1 MKKEDCNIELTRQ
14 QKNSKILIGAFI
26 FLSFTFGWA
35 FGHLDF
41 QSIKTGSSATII
53 NKTSNSSVDF
63 GVFWQ
68 TWDKIVSE
76 FDGKVDYQAMVNGA
90 VGGMVNAL
98 GDPYT
103 VFMNADQSKSF
114 DAELEGSITG
124 IGAEI
129 GNKDNRVI
137 IVAPIDDSP
146 AMKAGIKAQDIVITI
161 DGTDTT
167 GMDLNT
173 AVSKIRGDI
182 GTKVK
187 LQIQRGDAKLDFE
200 ITREKVDTKSV
211 KWEVKD
217 SNIGYIEISRF
228 DSNTTSLTKQ
238 ATSELADKGVKA
250 IILDLRNNPGG
261 YLDSAVDVT
270 SEFLKNGTVVTEK
283 PTTRDGKEQKYS
295 ASGKGK
301 LTDTNIPMVVLVNG
315 GSASASEIVSG
326 ALQDSGRA
334 ILIGEKTFGKGSVQ
348 AIETLTGG
356 ASLRITIAHWF
367 TPKGKNI
374 SKEGIAPDKEVK
386 LTEADFKADLDPQ
399 IDKAIEYLISKIK

>member
-1 MKKEDCNIELTRQ
+1 MKKEDWNIELTRQ

-326 ALQDSGRA
+326 ATA
-334 ILIGEKTFGKGSVQ
+334 
-348 AIETLTGG
+348 
-356 ASLRITIAHWF
+356 
-367 TPKGKNI
+367 
-374 SKEGIAPDKEVK
+374 
-386 LTEADFKADLDPQ
+386 FKIFP
-399 IDKAIEYLISKIK
+399 IVS